1 MPYIRFELNQHL
13 PEQDKISLAKKAA
26 ESVAVIPGKRADRT
40 MVNVTT
46 DCTFH
51 FHGSDRAIA
60 FVEIRL
66 FGQCE
71 REQKTALAE
80 QLAAVLSKELNIS
93 KDDIYMNMIEMSS
106 WGKSGSLSFA
116 ESWKG

>member
-1 MPYIRFELNQHL
+1 MPYIRFELNQQL
-13 PEQDKISLAKKAA
+13 PEQDRFSLAKKAA

-46 DCTFH
+46 ECTLL

-66 FGQCE
+66 FGQSE

-80 QLAAVLSKELNIS
+80 QLASLLGKELNIAA
-93 KDDIYMNMIEMSS
+93 DDIYMNMIEMPS
-106 WGKSGSLSFA
+106 WGKSGSLAFHEA
-116 ESWKG
+116 WKG

>member
-1 MPYIRFELNQHL
+1 MPYIRFELNQKL
-13 PEQDKISLAKKAA
+13 SQQDKLAFAAKAA

-46 DCTFH
+46 ECALH

-66 FGQCE
+66 FGQSE

-80 QLAAVLSKELNIS
+80 QLASLLGAELNIAA
-93 KDDIYMNMIEMSS
+93 DDIYMNMIEMPS
-106 WGKSGSLSFA
+106 WGKSGSLAFS
-116 ESWKG
+116 ETWKG